1 MGALGKMPL
10 KMVGFETMSVVQLTS
25 GKKMIYMFLL
35 KINIY
40 LNGIKLVKK
49 KHIKTRTTHHS
60 LITVL
65 YKSHLKIFITA
76 GVKKKKVS

>member
-25 GKKMIYMFLL
+25 GKKMIYLFLL

-40 LNGIKLVKK
+40 LNGIKLV
-49 KHIKTRTTHHS
+49 
-60 LITVL
+60 
-65 YKSHLKIFITA
+65 
-76 GVKKKKVS
+76 